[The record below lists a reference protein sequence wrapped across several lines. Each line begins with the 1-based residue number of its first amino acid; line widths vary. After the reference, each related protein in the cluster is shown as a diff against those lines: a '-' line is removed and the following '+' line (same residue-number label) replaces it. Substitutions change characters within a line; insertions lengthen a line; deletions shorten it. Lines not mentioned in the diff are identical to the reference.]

1 MQLYCKNLQPA
12 LLCNSKLI
20 KMEKEEILKK
30 ALAGDINS
38 FQTLFA
44 EFQNQLKSYLY
55 RLLADRNDVDDL
67 AHDTFIRAFDKISTF
82 NQDSTLKTWVFKIAT
97 NLAYDHLRKL
107 KRWPADAQ
115 DEGANLAIST
125 EEIQKSFR
133 IVHQTSNAGAYE
145 MKEHIDFCF
154 TCISKT
160 LPIENQVALILKDI
174 CDFQVKEICLILEK
188 TEGVVKHLLN
198 FSRDT
203 MTNIFDNRC
212 SLVNKNGVCDQCSQ
226 LNGIFNPKQDQQ
238 EQRMKLELVKESK
251 KFNREELFTLRTKLV
266 KAIDPLH
273 SSGADLQDIIMRC
286 TRTAIGERSD
296 FFDQSRDKE
305 E

>member
-1 MQLYCKNLQPA
+1 
-12 LLCNSKLI
+12 
-20 KMEKEEILKK
+20 MEREEILKK

-55 RLLADRNDVDDL
+55 RLLTDRNDVDDL
-67 AHDTFIRAFDKISTF
+67 THDTFIRAFDKISTF
-82 NQDSTLKTWVFKIAT
+82 HQDSSLKTWVFKIAT

-107 KRWPADAQ
+107 KRWPVDAQ
-115 DEGANLAIST
+115 DQGAILAIGT
-125 EEIQKSFR
+125 EEIGQAFR

-174 CDFQVKEICLILEK
+174 YDFQVKEICLILDK
-188 TEGVVKHLLN
+188 TEGVVKHLLI

-203 MTNIFDNRC
+203 MTGIFDNRC
-212 SLVNKNGVCDQCSQ
+212 ALVNKNGVCDQCSQ

-251 KFNREELFTLRTKLV
+251 KFNRAELFALRTKLV
-266 KAIDPLH
+266 KAIDPLR
-273 SSGADLQDIIMRC
+273 SSGTDLQDIIMRC
-286 TRTAIGERSD
+286 TRTGIGERSE
-296 FFDQSRDKE
+296 FFDQHPDKAD
-305 E
+305 

>member
-1 MQLYCKNLQPA
+1 
-12 LLCNSKLI
+12 
-20 KMEKEEILKK
+20 MEKEKILEK

-55 RLLADRNDVDDL
+55 RLLTDRDDVDDL
-67 AHDTFIRAFDKISTF
+67 THDTFIKAFDKIATF
-82 NQDSTLKTWVFKIAT
+82 NQNSSLKTWVFRIAT

-107 KRWPADAQ
+107 KRWPTDAQ
-115 DEGANLAIST
+115 DQGANLAIGT
-125 EEIQKSFR
+125 VEIGQAFR

-160 LPIENQVALILKDI
+160 LPIENQVALILKDVY
-174 CDFQVKEICLILEK
+174 DFPVKEIGLILDK
-188 TEGVVKHLLN
+188 TEGIVKHLLIYA
-198 FSRDT
+198 RDT
-203 MTNIFDNRC
+203 MTGIFDNRC
-212 SLVNKNGVCDQCSQ
+212 ALVNKNGACDQCSQ

-238 EQRMKLELVKESK
+238 EARMKLELAKGST
-251 KFNREELFTLRTKLV
+251 KFDREELFKMRTTLV

-273 SSGADLQDIIMRC
+273 SSGTDLHDLIFRC
-286 TRTAIGERSD
+286 TKTAIGEVAD
-296 FFDQSRDKE
+296 FFDNQNKTL
-305 E
+305 

>member
-1 MQLYCKNLQPA
+1 
-12 LLCNSKLI
+12 
-20 KMEKEEILKK
+20 MERDEILKN
-30 ALAGDINS
+30 ALTGDINS
-38 FQTLFA
+38 FQKLFA
-44 EFQNQLKSYLY
+44 GFQNQLKSYLY
-55 RLLADRNDVDDL
+55 RLVVDRNDVDDL
-67 AHDTFIRAFDKISTF
+67 MHDTFIKAFDKISTF
-82 NQDSTLKTWVFKIAT
+82 NQRSSLKTWVFKIAT

-115 DEGANLAIST
+115 DQGAILAIST
-125 EEIQKSFR
+125 EEIARSFR

-174 CDFQVKEICLILEK
+174 YDFQVKEICLIMEN

-203 MTNIFDNRC
+203 MTTVFDNRC
-212 SLVNKNGVCDQCSQ
+212 ALVNKNGVCDQCSQ

-238 EQRMKLELVKESK
+238 EERMKLELVKASK
-251 KFNREELFTLRTKLV
+251 KFNRAELFTLRTKLV

-273 SSGADLQDIIMRC
+273 SSGADLQDIIMKC
-286 TRTAIGERSD
+286 TRTAIGERST
-296 FFDQSRDKE
+296 FFDHNPDKAD
-305 E
+305 

>member
-1 MQLYCKNLQPA
+1 
-12 LLCNSKLI
+12 
-20 KMEKEEILKK
+20 MEKETILKN

-44 EFQNQLKSYLY
+44 GFQNQLKSYLY
-55 RLLADRNDVDDL
+55 RLLTDRNDVDDL
-67 AHDTFIRAFDKISTF
+67 MHDTFIRAFDKISTF
-82 NQDSTLKTWVFKIAT
+82 NQDSSLKTWVFKIAT

-115 DEGANLAIST
+115 DQGANLAISSAD
-125 EEIQKSFR
+125 IQQSFR

-145 MKEHIDFCF
+145 MNEHIDFCF

-174 CDFQVKEICLILEK
+174 YDFQVKEICLILEK

-203 MTNIFDNRC
+203 MTNVFDNRC
-212 SLVNKNGVCDQCSQ
+212 ALINKNGVCDQCSQ
-226 LNGIFNPKQDQQ
+226 LNGIFNPKQEQQ
-238 EQRMKLELVKESK
+238 EERMKLELVKAST
-251 KFNREELFTLRTKLV
+251 KFDRAELFKLRTTLV
-266 KAIDPLH
+266 KAIDPLN
-273 SSGADLQDIIMRC
+273 SLGTDLQDIIMKC
-286 TRTAIGERSD
+286 TRTAIGEKSD
-296 FFDQSRDKE
+296 FFDVNRDKAD
-305 E
+305 

>member
-1 MQLYCKNLQPA
+1 MERDETLRNA
-12 LLCNSKLI
+12 LT
-20 KMEKEEILKK
+20 
-30 ALAGDINS
+30 GDINS

-44 EFQNQLKSYLY
+44 GFQNQLKSYLY
-55 RLLADRNDVDDL
+55 RLIVDRNDVDDL
-67 AHDTFIRAFDKISTF
+67 MHDTFIKAFDKISAF
-82 NQDSTLKTWVFKIAT
+82 NKDSSLKMWVFKIAT

-115 DEGANLAIST
+115 DQGATLAIGT
-125 EEIQKSFR
+125 AEIAQSFR
-133 IVHQTSNAGAYE
+133 IVHQTSSAGAYE

-174 CDFQVKEICLILEK
+174 YDFQVKEICLIMEN

-203 MTNIFDNRC
+203 MTTVFDNRC
-212 SLVNKNGVCDQCSQ
+212 ALVNKNGVCDQCSQ

-238 EQRMKLELVKESK
+238 EERMKLELVKASK
-251 KFNREELFTLRTKLV
+251 KFNRAELFTLRTKLV

-273 SSGADLQDIIMRC
+273 SSGTDLQDIIMKC
-286 TRTAIGERSD
+286 TRTAIGERSA
-296 FFDQSRDKE
+296 FFDHNPGKAD
-305 E
+305 

>member
-1 MQLYCKNLQPA
+1 
-12 LLCNSKLI
+12 
-20 KMEKEEILKK
+20 MEKEEILKN
-30 ALAGDINS
+30 ALAGDINA

-55 RLLADRNDVDDL
+55 RVLTDRNDVDDL
-67 AHDTFIRAFDKISTF
+67 AHDTFIRAFDKIATF
-82 NQDSTLKTWVFKIAT
+82 NQESSLKTWVFKIAT

-115 DEGANLAIST
+115 DQGANLAIGT
-125 EEIQKSFR
+125 VEIGQAFR
-133 IVHQTSNAGAYE
+133 IVHQTSTAGAYE
-145 MKEHIDFCF
+145 IKEHIDFCF

-174 CDFQVKEICLILEK
+174 YDFPVKEICLILDK

-198 FSRDT
+198 DARNT
-203 MTNIFDNRC
+203 MTGIFENRC
-212 SLVNKNGVCDQCSQ
+212 ALINKTGVCDQCSQ

-238 EQRMKLELVKESK
+238 EQLMKLELTKGSEK
-251 KFNREELFTLRTKLV
+251 YNREELFALRAQLV

-273 SSGADLQDIIMRC
+273 STGSDLQDIILRC
-286 TRTAIGERSD
+286 TRTAIGERKQ
-296 FFDQSRDKE
+296 FFD
-305 E
+305 